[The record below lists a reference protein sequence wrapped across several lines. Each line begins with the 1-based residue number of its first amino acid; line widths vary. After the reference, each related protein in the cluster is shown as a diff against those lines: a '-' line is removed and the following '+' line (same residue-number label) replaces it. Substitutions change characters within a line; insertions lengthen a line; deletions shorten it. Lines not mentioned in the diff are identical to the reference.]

1 MKRRILILTAAV
13 GLSLA
18 GCSST
23 DDQQSELKYTQVEL
37 MYESAQDQMSL
48 GNFTQAEEELSN
60 INSRYPF
67 GPFAHQVQ
75 LDLIYLNYKL
85 DNTEKAL
92 AAIDRFISLNPN
104 HKDVDYALYMRG
116 LTNQR
121 AEYNA
126 IHELA
131 GVDRS
136 DRDSTMAKEALDMF
150 AFLATELI
158 ILFLAISYIV
168 GVLQEFLTPEKIQSI
183 LSSRKGKGYVVNFD

>member
-104 HKDVDYALYMRG
+104 HKDVDYAYTCAVWRINEPNIMPFM
-116 LTNQR
+116 NWR
-121 AEYNA
+121 A
-126 IHELA
+126 
-131 GVDRS
+131 
-136 DRDSTMAKEALDMF
+136 
-150 AFLATELI
+150 
-158 ILFLAISYIV
+158 
-168 GVLQEFLTPEKIQSI
+168 
-183 LSSRKGKGYVVNFD
+183 